1 MGPGEDTAVTF
12 IGVDPLLHLLIFL
25 QTGTFATPSRREGR
39 ISQLIQR
46 NSPCSDCNHA
56 ADPNLGG
63 ILESAFM
70 ALNSGFSDAS
80 ASLQRREFVFL
91 FLFLAL
97 SELSL

>member
-1 MGPGEDTAVTF
+1 MFTF
-12 IGVDPLLHLLIFL
+12 SFL

-56 ADPNLGG
+56 ADPNLVG
-63 ILESAFM
+63 ILEWAFM
-70 ALNSGFSDAS
+70 ALNSGSPTRLP
-80 ASLQRREFVFL
+80 SLQRREFVFL

-97 SELSL
+97 SEFPLQELPR